1 MIKYSLK
8 CQDCLF
14 RFDSWFS
21 SSKEFDRLKKLK
33 FINCE
38 TCGSLQIE
46 KSLMAPNLS
55 NTKKKLKDKDNSN
68 FVEVKKKLKEY
79 QKFIKKNFEY
89 VGDNFAYEARSIHY
103 NNKKT
108 KKGIYGKASSKDV
121 EELKEEGIETQV
133 VPWVK
138 DKEN

>member
-8 CQDCLF
+8 CQDCSF
-14 RFDSWFS
+14 EFDSWFS

-55 NTKKKLKDKDNSN
+55 NTKKMLAYLSKHEGVKTKIEELQEGFKKTMADESNIKDKDDP
-68 FVEVKKKLKEY
+68 Y
-79 QKFIKKNFEY
+79 
-89 VGDNFAYEARSIHY
+89 
-103 NNKKT
+103 KT
-108 KKGIYGKASSKDV
+108 YSD
-121 EELKEEGIETQV
+121 EEIEGMEG
-133 VPWVK
+133 WF
-138 DKEN
+138 

>member
-8 CQDCLF
+8 CQDCSF

-55 NTKKKLKDKDNSN
+55 NTKKKSKDKNIPN
-68 FVEVKKKLKEY
+68 FEEVKK
-79 QKFIKKNFEY
+79 N
-89 VGDNFAYEARSIHY
+89 
-103 NNKKT
+103 
-108 KKGIYGKASSKDV
+108 
-121 EELKEEGIETQV
+121 
-133 VPWVK
+133 
-138 DKEN
+138 